1 MDGED
6 RERRKEMDRWFW
18 AFGSG
23 GRMCIGSN
31 LAMYRKSS
39 DVFFFQV
46 CVGARS
52 AGLLWLKLLAS
63 FLAFA
68 PVSSSDSQRD
78 AQGEKCI
85 VSTIVLLV
93 RTLDEHSRE
102 MKYIVAT
109 IYSNY
114 TTTIVDDTGI
124 EQVDAYT
131 APPKNEK
138 LIIRLERV

>member
-31 LAMYRKSS
+31 LAMY
-39 DVFFFQV
+39 Q
-46 CVGARS
+46 
-52 AGLLWLKLLAS
+52 
-63 FLAFA
+63 
-68 PVSSSDSQRD
+68 
-78 AQGEKCI
+78 
-85 VSTIVLLV
+85 
-93 RTLDEHSRE
+93 
-102 MKYIVAT
+102 MKYIVAA

-131 APPKNEK
+131 APPKNDR